1 MYNSSTKR
9 RVRTPIVV
17 GMLVAAG
24 AITAVVIII
33 ASNALKQ
40 PAPPENPYPSIEI
53 EMPRTTYQVGE
64 RLDFAIHTYG
74 ICATPNVTI
83 WRYEGDEGVIAYQYM
98 ASPFRCPPPA
108 GPDQPHM
115 IWKADQLVQRI
126 NDENSGGSGDSII
139 ATSTAINLIKA
150 GNYTIN
156 VSIPDQSKSES
167 MDFIVM
173 DATN

>member
-1 MYNSSTKR
+1 
-9 RVRTPIVV
+9 
-17 GMLVAAG
+17 MLVAAG

-83 WRYEGDEGVIAYQYM
+83 WRYEGDEKLMVYQYM
-98 ASPFRCPPPA
+98 ATPFRCPPPA
-108 GPDQPHM
+108 GPDQPHI

-126 NDENSGGSGDSII
+126 NDENSGNGDSMI
-139 ATSTAINLIKA
+139 AKSGSINLIKA
-150 GNYTIN
+150 GNYSIN
-156 VSIPDQSKSES
+156 ASLADESKSVS
-167 MDFIVM
+167 MDFTVA